1 MNKREA
7 MRIPLI
13 RFFGLGLSSILVIF
27 LLISWLTFSKL
38 LTLESTLKDISTNTI
53 PEIVLSGELFNEASK
68 LLEFT
73 VLLANADS
81 DAAKRLAEQELN
93 TYIKDI
99 KNLSNKKL
107 NDSFLERQ
115 LEVINLELLEFS
127 DLIWERAT
135 LSDKLVTKRDNVSK
149 IFSTIFNEAKSA
161 SITQNSQV
169 IWAAEVPELMI
180 KVNQAVNASRMQDV
194 RRLFEG
200 VKFQLDMLSKG
211 NGPQSLSSRN
221 QALIRQIQFLLFS
234 PEGLESLVIS
244 HLQLTGRVIG
254 RESFMRNLIE
264 DFSRLLEISMSKA
277 KLDIFHQVDASVKSS
292 QKQTET
298 IGGIL
303 VIAILFMVAIL
314 FFIQQRVLK
323 RLRHIN
329 SIVQHKVQ
337 GKSSL
342 LEIKGNDEITDL
354 ADTFNEF
361 AETIE
366 KQKAKLK
373 IMSMTDDLTQI
384 ANRRSLDI
392 RLQHDFE
399 LSVRQK
405 SCLAVLLMD
414 IDYFKRYNDNY
425 GHGAGDECLKTVAK
439 TLSESF
445 QRESDFI
452 ARFGG
457 EEFIAVLP
465 NTDLG
470 GAEKIAKQI
479 FQQLHKANLPHGHS
493 AVSDRITISMGISV
507 STPSQIL
514 PPEVMLKKADNALYA
529 AKHAGKNTFKS

>member
-1 MNKREA
+1 VNKREA

>member
-1 MNKREA
+1 VNKREA

-99 KNLSNKKL
+99 KNLSSKKL

-479 FQQLHKANLPHGHS
+479 FQQLHKANLPHDHS

>member
-99 KNLSNKKL
+99 KNLSSKKL

-479 FQQLHKANLPHGHS
+479 FQQLHKANLPHDHS

>member
-314 FFIQQRVLK
+314 FFIQQRVLR

-366 KQKAKLK
+366 KQKEKLK

-425 GHGAGDECLKTVAK
+425 GHGAGDECLKAVAK
-439 TLSESF
+439 TLTESF

>member
-1 MNKREA
+1 VNNREA

-38 LTLESTLKDISTNTI
+38 LTLESTLKDISINTI

-314 FFIQQRVLK
+314 FFIQQRVLR

>member
-1 MNKREA
+1 VNKREA

-425 GHGAGDECLKTVAK
+425 GHGAGDECLQAVAK
-439 TLSESF
+439 TLTESF

>member
-1 MNKREA
+1 

-99 KNLSNKKL
+99 KNLSSKKL

-479 FQQLHKANLPHGHS
+479 FQQLHKANLPHDHS